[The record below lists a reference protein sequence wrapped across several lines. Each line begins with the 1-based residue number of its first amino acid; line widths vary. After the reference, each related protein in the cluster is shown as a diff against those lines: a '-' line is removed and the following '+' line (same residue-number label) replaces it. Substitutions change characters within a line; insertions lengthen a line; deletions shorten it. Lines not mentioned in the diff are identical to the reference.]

1 MVFYIFNK
9 QLKLTGEYLEKQ
21 VSEYAKE
28 KEIDEGKLWEE
39 LNNEFKMIYGTNQ
52 QLAKEEYQVAKFQKK
67 IDDLDYKIENI
78 KRAVPKNE
86 ITGKDEDKFIITE
99 KEVAVRKIWNVSNTA
114 GAFKSFTDK
123 EEAMKYSKKINKEVL
138 EYLK

>member
-1 MVFYIFNK
+1 M
-9 QLKLTGEYLEKQ
+9 KLDEFMEKVEILGKEFSIYTDEEKGVAFPLNTVHLLTRVDMLE
-21 VSEYAKE
+21 
-28 KEIDEGKLWEE
+28 
-39 LNNEFKMIYGTNQ
+39 
-52 QLAKEEYQVAKFQKK
+52 LAKEEYQVAKFQKK

-86 ITGKDEDKFIITE
+86 ITGKDEDKFTITE

-123 EEAMKYSKKINKEVL
+123 EEAMEYSKKINKEVL

>member
-1 MVFYIFNK
+1 M
-9 QLKLTGEYLEKQ
+9 KLDEFMEKVEILGKEFSMYVDDEKGVSFPLNTVHLLTRVDMLE
-21 VSEYAKE
+21 
-28 KEIDEGKLWEE
+28 
-39 LNNEFKMIYGTNQ
+39 
-52 QLAKEEYQVAKFQKK
+52 LAKEEYQVAKFQKK

-86 ITGKDEDKFIITE
+86 ITGKDEDKFTITE

-114 GAFKSFTDK
+114 GAFKSFIDK
-123 EEAMKYSKKINKEVL
+123 EEAMGYSKKINKEVL

>member
-1 MVFYIFNK
+1 M
-9 QLKLTGEYLEKQ
+9 KLDEFMENVEILGKEFSMYVDDEKGVMFPLNTVHLLTRVDMLEL
-21 VSEYAKE
+21 S
-28 KEIDEGKLWEE
+28 
-39 LNNEFKMIYGTNQ
+39 
-52 QLAKEEYQVAKFQKK
+52 KEEYQVAKFQKK

-86 ITGKDEDKFIITE
+86 ITGKDEDKFTITE

-123 EEAMKYSKKINKEVL
+123 NEAMEYSKKINKEVL

>member
-1 MVFYIFNK
+1 M
-9 QLKLTGEYLEKQ
+9 KLDEFMENIEILGKEFSIYTDEKKGVSFPLNTVHLLTRVDMLEL
-21 VSEYAKE
+21 S
-28 KEIDEGKLWEE
+28 
-39 LNNEFKMIYGTNQ
+39 
-52 QLAKEEYQVAKFQKK
+52 KEEYQVAKFQKK

-78 KRAVPKNE
+78 KKAVPKNE
-86 ITGKDEDKFIITE
+86 ITGKDEDKFTITE

-123 EEAMKYSKKINKEVL
+123 EDALKSSKEINVKVF

>member
-1 MVFYIFNK
+1 M
-9 QLKLTGEYLEKQ
+9 KLDEFMKNIEILGKEFSMYVDDEKGVSFPLNTVHLLTRVDMLE
-21 VSEYAKE
+21 
-28 KEIDEGKLWEE
+28 
-39 LNNEFKMIYGTNQ
+39 
-52 QLAKEEYQVAKFQKK
+52 LAKEEYQVAKFQKK

-86 ITGKDEDKFIITE
+86 ITGKDEDKFTITE

>member
-1 MVFYIFNK
+1 M
-9 QLKLTGEYLEKQ
+9 KLDEFMKNVEILGKEFSIYTDEEKGVMFPLNTVHLLTRIDMLEL
-21 VSEYAKE
+21 S
-28 KEIDEGKLWEE
+28 
-39 LNNEFKMIYGTNQ
+39 
-52 QLAKEEYQVAKFQKK
+52 KEEYQAAKFQKK

-78 KRAVPKNE
+78 KKAVPKNE
-86 ITGKDEDKFIITE
+86 ITGKDEDKFTITE

-123 EEAMKYSKKINKEVL
+123 KEAMEYSKKINKEVF